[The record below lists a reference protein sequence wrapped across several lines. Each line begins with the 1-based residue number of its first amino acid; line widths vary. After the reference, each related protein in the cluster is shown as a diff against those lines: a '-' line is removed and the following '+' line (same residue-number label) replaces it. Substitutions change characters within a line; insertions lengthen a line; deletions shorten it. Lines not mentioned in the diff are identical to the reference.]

1 MSEIVFS
8 SVLSRSYYQDLQNL
22 LFFNVNQGRIA
33 ADLVRMVERYGAPR
47 VQVVHD
53 RLRVV
58 TDSLTP
64 VQTLFVLDG
73 ESSAARLI
81 GVIVYTREAD
91 TLTALYC
98 AVQHDY
104 CASRGEGEQPLLLRI
119 VSELCK
125 VGRRIKGVR
134 SVTLLLRGVTRRLEI
149 R

>member
-8 SVLSRSYYQDLQNL
+8 SMLSRSFYQDLQNL
-22 LFFNVNQGRIA
+22 LFFNMNQGKVA
-33 ADLVRMVERYGAPR
+33 ADLVRIVERYGAPR
-47 VQVVHD
+47 IKVVDD

-73 ESSAARLI
+73 EGSAARLI
-81 GVIVYTREAD
+81 GIIVYTREGD
-91 TLTALYC
+91 TLTVLYC
-98 AVQHDY
+98 AVLQDY
-104 CASRGEGEQPLLLRI
+104 CASRSEAEQPLFLRI

-125 VGRRIKGVR
+125 VGRRIKGVG
-134 SVTLLLRGVTRRLEI
+134 SITVFLRGTTRRLEI

>member
-1 MSEIVFS
+1 MSGLVFS
-8 SVLSRSYYQDLQNL
+8 SVLSRSFHQELEDL
-22 LFFNVNQGRIA
+22 LFFNTNQGKVA
-33 ADLVRMVERYGAPR
+33 ADLVRIVERFGAPTIK
-47 VQVVHD
+47 VIDD

-73 ESSAARLI
+73 EGSAARLL

-91 TLTALYC
+91 TLTVLYC
-98 AVQHDY
+98 AVRQDY
-104 CASRGEGEQPLLLRI
+104 STSRGAGEQPLFLRI
-119 VSELCK
+119 VSELCQ

-134 SVTLLLRGVTRRLEI
+134 SVTFLLRGLTRRLEI